1 MHRFKKFTDA
11 ISTITKNNQDFMKN
25 SNIYNNN
32 KQAID
37 KLTESTKENIDKLTE
52 STKEN
57 INKLTNSANEKIK
70 STDINSLIKE
80 NITKLTNS
88 ANEKIKSTDINS
100 LIKKI
105 DVLSIRDKYVKI
117 SRKITIM
124 KYTLIFA
131 FATSIGV
138 FIYSKTKSNVIII
151 QNIEKVNK

>member
-70 STDINSLIKE
+70 STDINSLIK
-80 NITKLTNS
+80 
-88 ANEKIKSTDINS
+88 
-100 LIKKI
+100 KI

>member
-32 KQAID
+32 KQA
-37 KLTESTKENIDKLTE
+37 IDKLTE

-131 FATSIGV
+131 FATSI
-138 FIYSKTKSNVIII
+138 
-151 QNIEKVNK
+151 